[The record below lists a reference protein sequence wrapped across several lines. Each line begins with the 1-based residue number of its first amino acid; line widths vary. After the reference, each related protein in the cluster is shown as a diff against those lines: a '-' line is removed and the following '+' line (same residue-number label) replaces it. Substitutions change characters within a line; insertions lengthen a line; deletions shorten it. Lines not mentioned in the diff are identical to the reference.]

1 MFRINATE
9 HANKY
14 KMKMWKTQIEIGLK
28 IGNRARANQQE
39 SEREAITSKKWN
51 ETNARGEKTRANV
64 L

>member
-1 MFRINATE
+1 
-9 HANKY
+9 
-14 KMKMWKTQIEIGLK
+14 MWKTQIEIGLK